1 MPLMDSLK
9 AMLWRNDHSR
19 VIKTE
24 LRNLRVP
31 FTFRP
36 GTSDVAVLRKVF
48 LESEYELPF
57 TIPVRT
63 VVDAG
68 AHIGAATVFYH
79 YRFPDARI
87 LAIEPEESNYNLLR
101 ENIGTIPTVV
111 ALRAALWPYEEQL
124 WIQDT
129 AADKLGFQVSTT
141 PSNFGYSVPSITPQK
156 VFEKL
161 HVDQVDILKLDI
173 EGAELDLF
181 ASGAGAWLSR
191 VRCLVLELH
200 DRKRPGCAQSLY
212 LALQS
217 YNFQQEIRGENI
229 FLLLEAG
236 GSNA

>member
-87 LAIEPEESNYNLLR
+87 LAIEPGKAMRQRRSQTSLIPLPQYQVLR
-101 ENIGTIPTVV
+101 CRLDRRE
-111 ALRAALWPYEEQL
+111 A
-124 WIQDT
+124 
-129 AADKLGFQVSTT
+129 FQ
-141 PSNFGYSVPSITPQK
+141 
-156 VFEKL
+156 
-161 HVDQVDILKLDI
+161 ILS
-173 EGAELDLF
+173 E
-181 ASGAGAWLSR
+181 
-191 VRCLVLELH
+191 V
-200 DRKRPGCAQSLY
+200 
-212 LALQS
+212 
-217 YNFQQEIRGENI
+217 
-229 FLLLEAG
+229 
-236 GSNA
+236 

>member
-1 MPLMDSLK
+1 MPLADSLK
-9 AMLWRNDHSR
+9 AMLWRNDDSR

-36 GTSDVAVLRKVF
+36 GTSDVIVLRKVF
-48 LESEYELPF
+48 LESEYDLPF
-57 TIPVRT
+57 PIPVRT

-79 YRFPDARI
+79 YHFPDARI
-87 LAIEPEESNYNLLR
+87 LAIEPEESNFNLLR
-101 ENIGTIPTVV
+101 ENIETIPGVV
-111 ALRAALWPYEEQL
+111 AIQAALWPSEEQL

-129 AADKLGFQVSTT
+129 AVGKWAFQVSTT
-141 PSNFGYSVPSITPQK
+141 PSSSGVPVPSITPQK
-156 VFEKL
+156 IFEKL
-161 HVDQVDILKLDI
+161 HVDQIDILKLDI

-181 ASGAGAWLSR
+181 ASGTGQWLSR
-191 VRCLVLELH
+191 IRCLVLELH
-200 DRKRPGCAQSLY
+200 DWRRPGCAQSLY

-217 YNFQQEIRGENI
+217 YNFQQEVRGENI

-236 GSNA
+236 VRNA